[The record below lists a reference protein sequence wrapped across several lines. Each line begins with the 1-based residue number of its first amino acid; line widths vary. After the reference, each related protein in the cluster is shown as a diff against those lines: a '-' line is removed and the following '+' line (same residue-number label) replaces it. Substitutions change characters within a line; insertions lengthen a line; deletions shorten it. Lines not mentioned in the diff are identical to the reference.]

1 MLIAPLEVQRFKN
14 FASHP
19 LDASFAKPT
28 DFAYTTHANFCGPA
42 KTGVAAMGITIY
54 S

>member
-1 MLIAPLEVQRFKN
+1 MVIAPLEVQRFKN
-14 FASHP
+14 FASRLP
-19 LDASFAKPT
+19 NASFVMPT